1 MAKKEITIK
10 ALNPKSSDTK
20 YIGNEPAWHIQPTE
34 ENRISK
40 LATAFQWYNYHYG
53 KKDAKEMIA
62 HYLEIHDRSRDAKL
76 VRGIPDSSIQVTI
89 AWVCRMSLVGL
100 QLTEHEQ
107 VLLEEEIGKLIK
119 IKQEVKK
126 IVSDVEVAQ
135 QKLTIQDHLREKVSE
150 CAGELEGMFDDF
162 IIAGAKMSAD
172 FKPISVIRGMN
183 IAPQLVNNI
192 TKVWQ
197 FRLEEYNE
205 VLAGNDEQLIE
216 GYSHLSKLQLKN
228 CVKFCET
235 VINDCASYVQLKKV
249 ERKPRA
255 KKAVSPEKI
264 AAKFKYLKEFA
275 ELNLKSEL
283 PSKLVSASEAWL
295 YDTAKRKII
304 HVMADAH
311 VGTFTVKGSSVIA
324 FDAVT
329 TVQKTLRKP
338 AEQIKSIIS
347 VGKPAARKVFSEIKS
362 TEVKWNGRS
371 NENLL
376 ILKAW

>member
-20 YIGNEPAWHIQPTE
+20 YIGNEPTWHIQPTE

-40 LATAFQWYNYHYG
+40 LVTAFQWYNYHYG
-53 KKDAKEMIA
+53 RKDAKEMIA

-76 VRGIPDSSIQVTI
+76 IRGIPDSSIQVTI
-89 AWVCRMSLVGL
+89 AWVCRMNLVGL

-192 TKVWQ
+192 IKVWQ
-197 FRLEEYNE
+197 LRLEEYNE
-205 VLAGNDEQLIE
+205 VLAGEDEQLIE
-216 GYSHLSKLQLKN
+216 AYSHLSKLQLKN

-255 KKAVSPEKI
+255 KKAVSPEKL

-304 HVMADAH
+304 HVMADSH

-338 AEQIKSIIS
+338 EEQIKSIIS
-347 VGKPAARKVFSEIKS
+347 VGKPAARKAFSEIKS

>member
-20 YIGNEPAWHIQPTE
+20 YIGNEPTWHIQPTE

-53 KKDAKEMIA
+53 RKDAKEMIA

-76 VRGIPDSSIQVTI
+76 IRGIPDSSIQVTI
-89 AWVCRMSLVGL
+89 AWVCRMNLVGL
-100 QLTEHEQ
+100 QLTKHEQ

-162 IIAGAKMSAD
+162 IVAGAKMSAD

-197 FRLEEYNE
+197 LRLEEYNE

-216 GYSHLSKLQLKN
+216 AYSHLSKLQLKN

-255 KKAVSPEKI
+255 KKAVSPEKLS
-264 AAKFKYLKEFA
+264 AKFKYLKEFA

-304 HVMADAH
+304 HVMADSH

-338 AEQIKSIIS
+338 EEQIKSIIS
-347 VGKPAARKVFSEIKS
+347 VGKPAARKAFSEIKS